1 MSDTERI
8 YSLYVQTNPVP
19 DPGRLPETL
28 QEAELLV
35 IERSR
40 TMDTQQRP
48 ASREVK
54 RPTRWRTAVIAFAA
68 VVVVM
73 GATIG
78 IASLIANDDDV
89 AATPDT
95 VQTLTFDGQS
105 TTYQGPETLPAGTVF
120 TLTLE
125 NTSNETVQFNVG
137 RLRDQDM
144 TLEELVAAVQTGED
158 PVSDGQSIEEAR
170 SGVPAQNV
178 VDAEVRLNIRG
189 FVLSSAAIPTFDEQ
203 GLMVWE
209 QYPGAIIKVAGD

>member
-54 RPTRWRTAVIAFAA
+54 RPARWRTALIAFAA
-68 VVVVM
+68 VVVAI
-73 GATIG
+73 GATVG
-78 IASLIANDDDV
+78 IASLIANDDV
-89 AATPDT
+89 AATPDS
-95 VQTLTFDGQS
+95 VPTLTFDGQS
-105 TTYQGPETLPAGTVF
+105 ITYRGPETFPAGTVL
-120 TLTLE
+120 TITLE

-137 RLRDQDM
+137 RLRDEDM
-144 TLEELVAAVQTGED
+144 TLEGFVAAVQAGED
-158 PVSDGQSIEEAR
+158 AVADELELGRNENP
-170 SGVPAQNV
+170 
-178 VDAEVRLNIRG
+178 VDAGLTTRQGGRAGRLGMICRQIQCTG
-189 FVLSSAAIPTFDEQ
+189 
-203 GLMVWE
+203 
-209 QYPGAIIKVAGD
+209 